1 MVKRVRLSFVPGLE
15 VEFVDRDKAIQQVVE
30 WGEKSTWHPIVVLVL
45 RAVVRLLGLSRQRK
59 FLRRWASM
67 LFT

>member
-15 VEFVDRDKAIQQVVE
+15 VEFIDRDKAIQQVVE
-30 WGEKSTWHPIVVLVL
+30 WGEKSTWHPIVVFGPEGCGK
-45 RAVVRLLGLSRQRK
+45 LLGLNRQLR